1 MNKEKSY
8 CVCICVCF
16 ESLASMD
23 VTLDKKNEGSIV
35 SVAHQLAVA
44 SVFSLNYS
52 VEIKHILWSN
62 GNT

>member
-23 VTLDKKNEGSIV
+23 VTLDKKKMKG
-35 SVAHQLAVA
+35 L
-44 SVFSLNYS
+44 
-52 VEIKHILWSN
+52 
-62 GNT
+62 